1 MPRVLKQNSKAKDSQ
16 IHKAGWEFWIFVA
29 ALVTV
34 FGFFAQTR
42 GQIDTSDAGRR
53 LQSTGDLYDIR
64 VPNNNRMI
72 HDRLET
78 GR

>member
-1 MPRVLKQNSKAKDSQ
+1 VPRVLKQKLKAKAFK
-16 IHKAGWEFWIFVA
+16 IHKADWELWIFVA
-29 ALVTV
+29 ALVTI